1 MDVESDAHT
10 LPRAEL
16 VKTIVAA
23 LPVTPDVSLAAG
35 DEGSDS
41 DEGPRLEYVT
51 QLETNCDKKQLAAAL
66 SSLEINLYSADTMA
80 LVGQIKGH
88 TAPLTQLAFD
98 PSDSSCLF
106 SASEDG
112 TVRYGLRASFK
123 IVWQASHYALLLPY
137 TAVHL

>member
-1 MDVESDAHT
+1 MEVETDAHI

-16 VKTIVAA
+16 IKTIAAA
-23 LPVTPDVSLAAG
+23 LPVAPDPTLAADDG
-35 DEGSDS
+35 GSDS

-51 QLETNCDKKQLAAAL
+51 QLEMNCDNKLLAAAL
-66 SSLEINLYSADTMA
+66 SSLEVNLYSADSMT
-80 LVGQIKGH
+80 LVGKLKGH

-112 TVRYGLRASFK
+112 TVRYDMWW
-123 IVWQASHYALLLPY
+123 I
-137 TAVHL
+137 